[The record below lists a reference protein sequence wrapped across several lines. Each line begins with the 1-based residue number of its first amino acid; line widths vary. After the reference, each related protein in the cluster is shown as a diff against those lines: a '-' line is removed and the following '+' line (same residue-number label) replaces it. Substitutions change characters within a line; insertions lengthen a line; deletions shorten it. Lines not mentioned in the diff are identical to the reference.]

1 MCAGQPVYI
10 KSLDFVPLG
19 KMRKGQSGDA
29 NVSKK
34 TVMRSVLG
42 ALGYLAHESRPNLSG
57 PVSILQSRFIKAQ
70 VSDIQDANSFGSV
83 FFMSHGDAS
92 GGSTRVEQAQ
102 DGYVIIFADRALLE
116 GMAAPVTQISWR
128 SHRSKRV
135 LTTASVAE
143 AMGLPGVIAQS
154 NWVRAS
160 WNEVHLGLNLRKWQ
174 EQEKCATLSSQYR
187 FRWQVRSLKLRDCRP
202 Q

>member
-34 TVMRSVLG
+34 KKTVMRSVLG
-42 ALGYLAHESRPNLSG
+42 ALGYLTHKSRPNLSG
-57 PVSILQSRFIKAQ
+57 PVSILQSRFNKAQ
-70 VSDIQDANSFGSV
+70 VSDIQETNRVVRLAKACTDLVLPVCKILLDQICFV
-83 FFMSHGDAS
+83 SHGDAS

-116 GMAAPVTQISWR
+116 AMAAPVTQISWR

-143 AMGLPGVIAQS
+143 AMGFAWS
-154 NWVRAS
+154 
-160 WNEVHLGLNLRKWQ
+160 
-174 EQEKCATLSSQYR
+174 
-187 FRWQVRSLKLRDCRP
+187 DRP
-202 Q
+202 E